1 MFGLDPCPW
10 DIGQFGDN
18 VIVLE
23 VVNEGALSVY
33 KLAVHLP
40 KQLIDYYKYRS
51 NQEGVF

>member
-23 VVNEGALSVY
+23 VVNEGALSVCVY
-33 KLAVHLP
+33 KLAVHLQP
-40 KQLIDYYKYRS
+40 GRGLLKHFWI
-51 NQEGVF
+51 